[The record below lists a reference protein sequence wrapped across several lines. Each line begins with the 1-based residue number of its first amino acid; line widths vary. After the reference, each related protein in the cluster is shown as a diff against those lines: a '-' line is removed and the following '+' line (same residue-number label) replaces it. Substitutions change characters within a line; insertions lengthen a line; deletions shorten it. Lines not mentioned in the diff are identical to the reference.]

1 MIAAQEIDRIVERI
15 KKLLALATSQNPHE
29 AALAAAKAQ
38 ELLFRHNLSMAMVEA
53 ATEGGANSDYVNDR
67 FDSGGWMHWRRR
79 LLAAVA
85 RNNFCRGV
93 SYQGTREVGIV
104 GEPHNVTVVKHLYAF
119 LVREII
125 RLADTGV
132 RADRTLDEE
141 ERRAWK
147 RSFYLGAVRTIAQRL
162 TEQRE
167 RDVNADPN
175 AAALVVRKDQEL
187 EDAYREHF
195 PGLHPDDHASDEE
208 EEAPPKR
215 ADRGPRRPRR
225 DDGYRAGLIAGR
237 TIPLNL
243 PLEAPRRATTGRRG
257 AEGQ

>member
-1 MIAAQEIDRIVERI
+1 MTTATDIDRVVERI
-15 KKLLALATSQNPHE
+15 KKLLALTTSENPNE
-29 AALAAAKAQ
+29 AALAASKAQ

-53 ATEGGANSDYVNDR
+53 ATDDNNTYVADR

-119 LVREII
+119 LVRDIM
-125 RLADTGV
+125 RLAEIG
-132 RADRTLDEE
+132 RKAEYAQDEE
-141 ERRAWK
+141 ESRAWK

-162 TEQRE
+162 DEQRRHDLAQNQE
-167 RDVNADPN
+167 SM
-175 AAALVVRKDQEL
+175 ALIIRKDEAL
-187 EDAYREHF
+187 EEAYRDFF
-195 PGLHPDDHASDEE
+195 PHLFQTDEQEDEE
-208 EEAPPKR
+208 AKPPPQ
-215 ADRGPRRPRR
+215 DQGPRRPRNN
-225 DDGYRAGLIAGR
+225 DGYRAGLLAAK

-243 PLEAPRRATTGRRG
+243 PLEAARPSRSSRRNR
-257 AEGQ
+257 E

>member
-1 MIAAQEIDRIVERI
+1 MTAARELDRIVERI
-15 KKLLALATSQNPHE
+15 KKLLALSSSQNPHE

-38 ELLFRHNLSMAMVEA
+38 ELLFRHNLSMSMVEA
-53 ATEGGANSDYVNDR
+53 ALEAGNSAYVSDR

-93 SYQGTREVGIV
+93 SYQGTRDVGIV

-119 LVREII
+119 LVREVM
-125 RLADTGV
+125 RLADLGV
-132 RADRTLDEE
+132 KEQHGLDEE
-141 ERRAWK
+141 ESRAWK

-162 TEQRE
+162 ATQRQ
-167 RDVNADPN
+167 RDISADPQ

-187 EDAYREHF
+187 DEAYREHF
-195 PGLHPDDHASDEE
+195 PTAQSNEDDEE
-208 EEAPPKR
+208 GAPAPAR
-215 ADRGPRRPRR
+215 PDRGPSRPRR
-225 DDGYRAGLIAGR
+225 TDGYRAGVLAGR

-243 PLEAPRRATTGRRG
+243 PIEAPRRPAERRR
-257 AEGQ
+257 

>member
-1 MIAAQEIDRIVERI
+1 
-15 KKLLALATSQNPHE
+15 
-29 AALAAAKAQ
+29 
-38 ELLFRHNLSMAMVEA
+38 
-53 ATEGGANSDYVNDR
+53 
-67 FDSGGWMHWRRR
+67 MHWRRR
-79 LLAAVA
+79 LLASVA

-125 RLADTGV
+125 RLADMGV
-132 RADRTLDEE
+132 RAERTLDEE

-162 TEQRE
+162 AEQRA
-167 RDVNADPN
+167 RDVRADPQ

-195 PGLHPDDHASDEE
+195 PGLHPDDNADNAEQ
-208 EEAPPKR
+208 EAPPKR
-215 ADRGPRRPRR
+215 EDRGPRRPRR

-237 TIPLNL
+237 AIPLHL
-243 PLEAPRRATTGRRG
+243 PLESPRRATTGRRG
-257 AEGQ
+257 GEGR